1 MKITTINIGL
11 AKEVLQIYGKDAHG
25 KEVLRKQL
33 KRKDMAQY
41 LA

>member
-11 AKEVLQIYGKDAHG
+11 AKEALQIHGEDVNGK
-25 KEVLRKQL
+25 KVLRKQL

>member
-11 AKEVLQIYGKDAHG
+11 AKEVLQIHGEDANGK
-25 KEVLRKQL
+25 KVLRKQL

-41 LA
+41 LG